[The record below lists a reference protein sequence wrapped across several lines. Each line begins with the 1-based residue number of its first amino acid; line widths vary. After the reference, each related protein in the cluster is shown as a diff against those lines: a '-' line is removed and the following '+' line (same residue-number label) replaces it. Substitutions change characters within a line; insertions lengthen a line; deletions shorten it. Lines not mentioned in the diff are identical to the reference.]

1 MRNAGVAVQ
10 SYSLCLISKRRSLDF
25 PLLPPVSVFIYLCGG
40 FFCLFVLLYSHLGII

>member
-40 FFCLFVLLYSHLGII
+40 FFVCFFYCIVI

>member
-40 FFCLFVLLYSHLGII
+40 FLFVFFTV